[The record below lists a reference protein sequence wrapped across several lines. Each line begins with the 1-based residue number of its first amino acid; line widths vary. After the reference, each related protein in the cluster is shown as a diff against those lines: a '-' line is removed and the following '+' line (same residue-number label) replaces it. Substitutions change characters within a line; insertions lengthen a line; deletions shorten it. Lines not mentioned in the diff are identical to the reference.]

1 MKAVVVNEL
10 GTPPMVRDDLAAPTP
25 GADQLLVRVRASPA
39 NQVGNAIA
47 AGMLKDMIEH
57 GFPVTLGRDY
67 AGVVEQVG
75 SAISGYAV
83 GDEVFGFVLHANP
96 AVHDG
101 AWAQLIT
108 LGQDMSIAQRPGGVH
123 VATAGAAPLAGITA
137 MTSID
142 ALELSAGDTVL
153 IVGAT
158 GGVGSLAVQLA
169 AAAGARS
176 SLLRC
181 PTTRTTYA
189 TSASP
194 RSSPAKET
202 SRPPCVNATPMASTL

>member
-1 MKAVVVNEL
+1 
-10 GTPPMVRDDLAAPTP
+10 
-25 GADQLLVRVRASPA
+25 
-39 NQVGNAIA
+39 
-47 AGMLKDMIEH
+47 
-57 GFPVTLGRDY
+57 
-67 AGVVEQVG
+67 
-75 SAISGYAV
+75 
-83 GDEVFGFVLHANP
+83 
-96 AVHDG
+96 
-101 AWAQLIT
+101 
-108 LGQDMSIAQRPGGVH
+108 MSIAQRPGGVH
-123 VATAGAAPLAGITA
+123 VATSGAAPLAGITA

-169 AAAGARS
+169 AAAALRS

-181 PTTRTTYA
+181 PTRTTYA

-202 SRPPCVNATPMASTL
+202 SRPPCVDATPMASTL